1 MKKNQM
7 KKAQTNDY
15 VITDQAGNTMVLE
28 ARQDALKST
37 LMEEFVRIRKEKKV
51 TQQILSERTG
61 IARPNIARM
70 ENGTYNP
77 TVDMLVRIADGLDM
91 RVDIRWVEK

>member
-1 MKKNQM
+1 MAREK
-7 KKAQTNDY
+7 KKADY
-15 VITDQAGNTMVLE
+15 VVTDKKGNTMLIEKEQTEVK
-28 ARQDALKST
+28 AR
-37 LMEEFVRIRKEKKV
+37 LMEEFVKLRKDKNI

-91 RVDIRWVEK
+91 KVEINWVEK

>member
-7 KKAQTNDY
+7 KKAQANDY

>member
-1 MKKNQM
+1 MAKESKK
-7 KKAQTNDY
+7 TDY
-15 VITDQAGNTMVLE
+15 VLTDKKGNTMLVE
-28 ARQDALKST
+28 KEQTAVKAR
-37 LMEEFVRIRKEKKV
+37 LMEEFVKLRKEKNI

-77 TVDMLVRIADGLDM
+77 TVDMLVRIADGLGM
-91 RVDIRWVEK
+91 KVDISWVEK